1 LNLLI
6 RKATK
11 ADLDEVIALENAL
24 FQQSYSKDYQ
34 ETFFDQQSLLLAYDL
49 NQLIGVC
56 GYFNQY
62 DSAEIIMI
70 GVKQEY
76 RKKHVA
82 TMLLKACLSTL
93 ITQNVRSLFIEVRE
107 SNVAAIKLY
116 QSLNFIENRIR
127 KEYYRNPVEDAI
139 EMRLDL

>member
-1 LNLLI
+1 MNLLI

-24 FQQSYSKDYQ
+24 FLQSYSKDYQ

-56 GYFNQY
+56 GYFNQH

-76 RKKHVA
+76 RKKYVA
-82 TMLLKACLSTL
+82 TMLLKACISTL